1 MADEL
6 SWSEPHANDVG
17 SASQRYTEDSA
28 LGLAT
33 EPPAAPTPGQ
43 PPQKVHTGVL
53 LFLVPRAENAMSQA
67 VARPQGCS
75 RREATV

>member
-1 MADEL
+1 MAEEL
-6 SWSEPHANDVG
+6 SWSGPHADDVG

-43 PPQKVHTGVL
+43 PPQKVHTRV
-53 LFLVPRAENAMSQA
+53 FLVPRAENAMSQV

-75 RREATV
+75 RREAMV